1 MSQLPY
7 AELFAGHDAGAYT
20 LPDEL
25 LHLRDTYL
33 KVQAQPYPQ
42 PPENSWE
49 TIARLAV
56 ETVDAVH
63 NGTKLPDPAA
73 IEKARQDERV
83 YQDVLDM
90 MASCLDIAASRLR
103 EAVHALGLVVIT
115 DHLKPAH
122 DRVWQEYRAAWR
134 ILQEHGDTEPR
145 RLLSAPSKVRKASDQ
160 CDQLAEQYRH
170 LRTARAALALR
181 GFSCPDDPSGKYL
194 SIRNYHQLS
203 PSRLFNA
210 RPPWHDLS
218 TRQFLG
224 WHAANGGQ
232 LWMPTPDEQAKAVL
246 DEAPDNSPLRRAGA
260 GF

>member
-1 MSQLPY
+1 MSQTLPY
-7 AELFAGHDAGAYT
+7 ADLFAGHDTGAYT

-25 LHLRDTYL
+25 VKHRDTYL
-33 KVQAQPYPQ
+33 QLQALPYPK

-49 TIARLAV
+49 TIARIAA
-56 ETVDAVH
+56 ETVNAVH
-63 NGTKLPDPAA
+63 DGTKLPDPAA
-73 IEKARQDERV
+73 IEKARQAERV

-103 EAVHALGLVVIT
+103 EAVHSRGLAVIT

-122 DRVWQEYRAAWR
+122 DQLWQDYKTAWR
-134 ILQEHGDTEPR
+134 TLQEHGDTEPR
-145 RLLSAPSKVRKASDQ
+145 RLLAAPSKVRKASDQ
-160 CDQLAEQYRH
+160 CDQLAEQYQT
-170 LRTARAALALR
+170 LRTARSTLALH
-181 GFSCPDDPSGKYL
+181 GFACPDDPTGKYL
-194 SIRNYHQLS
+194 AIRNYHQLS

-210 RPPWHDLS
+210 RPPWHGMN

-232 LWMPTPDEQAKAVL
+232 LWMPTPDEQAQAVL
-246 DEAPDNSPLRRAGA
+246 DDAPETSPLRRAA